1 MATKRVCATP
11 GCPRIGP
18 GSRCEEHAREV
29 ERRRGSRQQR
39 GYGREHDQLRRDWQ
53 RRMDA
58 GEVVRCWR
66 PGCEKVID
74 PRHWHLGHRDDRSG
88 YEGPECPA
96 CNVSAGGK
104 AAHR

>member
-1 MATKRVCATP
+1 MATKRVCAIP

-18 GSRCEEHAREV
+18 GSRCEEHAREA

-39 GYGREHDQLRRDWQ
+39 GYGREHDQLRRNWQ

-58 GEVVRCWR
+58 GEIIQCWR
-66 PGCEKVID
+66 PDCGKVID
-74 PRHWHLGHRDDRSG
+74 PRRWHLGHRDDRSG